1 MVVHRLMVLSAAAVA
16 ALTSSSFAGPCSLEI
31 DRLQTRIQAMLAAEA
46 AVGPSERESTSAL
59 LHRQPTPGS
68 IAAAEERLR
77 EVSATRARVFS
88 EALARSRAADRAG
101 DKKTCEQALA
111 DVLRTIA
118 PLPPGRANE

>member
-1 MVVHRLMVLSAAAVA
+1 
-16 ALTSSSFAGPCSLEI
+16 
-31 DRLQTRIQAMLAAEA
+31 MLAADA
-46 AVGPSERESTSAL
+46 AAGRGARESSSAL

-68 IAAAEERLR
+68 IDDAEEMLR
-77 EVSATRARVFS
+77 EVSATRAKAFA
-88 EALARSRAADRAG
+88 EAMARARAADSTG

>member
-1 MVVHRLMVLSAAAVA
+1 MVMSAVAVA
-16 ALTSSSFAGPCSLEI
+16 AMTSNSFAGPCSPEI
-31 DRLQTRIQAMLAAEA
+31 DHLQTRIQAMLAAEA
-46 AVGPSERESTSAL
+46 AVGPSEREGTTAL

-68 IAAAEERLR
+68 IAAAQQRLR
-77 EVSATRARVFS
+77 EVSATRA
-88 EALARSRAADRAG
+88 EAFAAALSRAREADRVG